1 MDTGFYRQMLKRLMA
16 IMGRGRCRYAALSAV
31 MLLVGAVC
39 AVSAPVVGGLFFN
52 ALVEHWSTGA
62 VITPEYIEQMTGY
75 MALLIVLWYALTAI
89 AGKRMLFVSRTTT
102 AEMRES
108 LAKKIHRLPV
118 EYLDEHPAG
127 ELSTRITNDFDAVGR
142 LMSNDLLGFISQQVL
157 VIMVLAIMLIQC
169 PPIGLAYLVLVPSS
183 LLVTHLIDRSSDKD
197 YVGTYAAMGDMN
209 GFLDDSVRNHALIK
223 SYATEGRMSEGFRRR
238 NSAYA
243 SSYRRSRTYS
253 GLVEPAGTAIM
264 NVGYIITAILG
275 AYLIIQGDLTMGI
288 FTTCLFF
295 VRMIQSPVTK
305 TGYHMNQIADELHA
319 LERICA
325 LLDEEEEPAEPED
338 ASELPDDVRGELEFR
353 DVSFSYGDRQVLN
366 GVSFKAPEGRI
377 TALVGPSGSGK
388 TTIANLLMGFYR
400 PTSGSVLFDGHDLS
414 EVRRVSLHRHLGMI
428 SQVPWIFDGTV
439 AENVGFP
446 KEGCSMEEIRAAS
459 ETAGLDEYVALMPD
473 GYETQIGEERFQ
485 ISLGEKKLISLARA
499 IVAGQEVLIMDE
511 ATAGIDVRS
520 SYQMMEKVRELY
532 KGRTLLIIT
541 HKLYLISNAD
551 RIIYLEEGRI
561 AETGT
566 HEELMALGGGYARM
580 YRGQYRVSMHRTSPA
595 WPPSQSRRWTPRCGP
610 ARPWTG
616 TSCQACRAQSRPRSG
631 LWICQSRS

>member
-1 MDTGFYRQMLKRLMA
+1 MDAGFYRLMLRRLMA
-16 IMGRGRCRYAALSAV
+16 LLGRDRRRHMALSAV
-31 MLLVGAVC
+31 MLLVGAFC

-102 AEMRES
+102 AEMREA
-108 LAKKIHRLPV
+108 LARKIHRLPV

-142 LMSNDLLGFISQQVL
+142 LMANDLLGFISQQAL
-157 VIMVLAIMLIQC
+157 VIMVLAIMLLQC

-183 LLVTHLIDRSSDKD
+183 LLVTHLIDRSADKD

-209 GFLDDSVRNHALIK
+209 GFLDDSVRNHSLIK
-223 SYATEGRMSEGFRRR
+223 SYATEGRMSEGFGRR
-238 NSAYA
+238 NAAYA
-243 SSYRRSRTYS
+243 ASYRRSRTYS

-264 NVGYIITAILG
+264 NAGYIITAILG

-288 FTTCLFF
+288 FTTFLFF

-305 TGYHMNQIADELHA
+305 TGYHMNQIADEFHA

-325 LLDEEEEPAEPED
+325 LLDEEEEPEEPED
-338 ASELPDDVRGELEFR
+338 ASELPDHVRGEMEFR
-353 DVSFSYGDRQVLN
+353 DVSFSYGDHQVLS
-366 GVSFKAPEGRI
+366 GVSFKAPEGKV

-400 PTSGSVLFDGHDLS
+400 PSSGSVLFDGHDLS
-414 EVRRVSLHRHLGMI
+414 ETKIVSLHRHLGMI

-446 KEGCSMEEIRAAS
+446 KEGCSMDEIRAAS
-459 ETAGLDEYVALMPD
+459 ETVGLDEYVALMPD
-473 GYETQIGEERFQ
+473 GYDTLIGEERFQ

-499 IVAGQEVLIMDE
+499 MVAGQDVLILDE

-520 SYQMMEKVRELY
+520 SHQMMERVRELY
-532 KGRTLLIIT
+532 KGKTLLIIT
-541 HKLYLISNAD
+541 HKLYLISGAD
-551 RIIYLEEGRI
+551 NIVYLENGRI

-580 YRGQYRVSMHRTSPA
+580 YRGQYRG
-595 WPPSQSRRWTPRCGP
+595 SRRRNGPASRPSRSRLSTPRCGS
-610 ARPWTG
+610 ARPSTG
-616 TSCQACRAQSRPRSG
+616 TSCPASPGPSRPR
-631 LWICQSRS
+631 